1 MNKDVIKSIA
11 MVTMTLNHIAGVFMK
26 PDSWLYY
33 LFCGIGYFTG
43 VVMIN
48 FILEGYKY
56 TSSKKRYFL
65 RLLSFGLLSQFPFV
79 FAFTNNGGRLNMM
92 FSLCICFGI
101 IWALEEL
108 DNKLYK
114 VVVITVAFILSF
126 YCDWPLLA
134 PVLTLLLYWAKKS
147 PSIKAIPQCI
157 FIVIFWLFQ
166 FLDGQGVF
174 SVAIN
179 LLYSM
184 LSIIGVVIAF
194 LVVNFFY
201 NGKLKQKRSAF
212 YKWFFYIF
220 YPLHLVIIGI
230 VERI

>member
-11 MVTMTLNHIAGVFMK
+11 MVTMTLNHIAAVF
-26 PDSWLYY
+26 
-33 LFCGIGYFTG
+33 
-43 VVMIN
+43 
-48 FILEGYKY
+48 
-56 TSSKKRYFL
+56 
-65 RLLSFGLLSQFPFV
+65 
-79 FAFTNNGGRLNMM
+79 
-92 FSLCICFGI
+92 
-101 IWALEEL
+101 
-108 DNKLYK
+108 
-114 VVVITVAFILSF
+114 
-126 YCDWPLLA
+126 
-134 PVLTLLLYWAKKS
+134 TLLLYWAKKF

-194 LVVNFFY
+194 LVANFFY

-220 YPLHLVIIGI
+220 YPLYLVIIEI